1 MRIVHIPDQILIV
14 GIEIDLS
21 IDVLV
26 NKENMLSIDYI
37 PKNMYIVDNN
47 ENNFHN
53 YLIDN
58 IKPMLRMEVKPYIEK
73 LIHDANNNG
82 INIIV
87 DSAFRSGN
95 YQQMI
100 LDKLISEKGN
110 EAYKLIAL
118 PGASEHQTGLAVDFA
133 IYENGIYNDDIKEDD
148 KEAIWLKDNA
158 WKYGFILRYPKG
170 KEDITGFNFEPWHY
184 RFVGLELALEL
195 YQTNQ
200 TLEEYKKCVKSL

>member
-1 MRIVHIPDQILIV
+1 MD
-14 GIEIDLS
+14 DLS

-47 ENNFHN
+47 ENNFRN

-58 IKPMLRMEVKPYIEK
+58 IKPMLRIEVKPYIEK
-73 LIHDANNNG
+73 LIYDANNNG

-100 LDKLISEKGN
+100 LDKVISEKGN
-110 EAYKLIAL
+110 EAYKLVAL
-118 PGASEHQTGLAVDFA
+118 PGTSEHQTGLAVDFA

-184 RFVGLELALEL
+184 RFVGLELAFEL

>member
-1 MRIVHIPDQILIV
+1 MD
-14 GIEIDLS
+14 DLS

-47 ENNFHN
+47 ENNFRN

-58 IKPMLRMEVKPYIEK
+58 IKPMLRIEVKPYIEK
-73 LIHDANNNG
+73 LIYDANNNG

-100 LDKLISEKGN
+100 LDKVISEKGN
-110 EAYKLIAL
+110 EAYKLVAL
-118 PGASEHQTGLAVDFA
+118 PGTSEHQTGLAVDFA

>member
-1 MRIVHIPDQILIV
+1 MN
-14 GIEIDLS
+14 DLN

-37 PKNMYIVDNN
+37 PNNMYIVDNN

-53 YLIDN
+53 YVDPT

-73 LIHDANNNG
+73 LIYDANNNG

-87 DSAFRSGN
+87 DSAFRNGY

-133 IYENGIYNDDIKEDD
+133 YYENGIYDDNVKEDD
-148 KEAIWLKDNA
+148 KEAIWLKENA

-170 KEDITGFNFEPWHY
+170 KEEITGFNFEPWHF
-184 RFVGLELALEL
+184 RFVGLELAKEL
-195 YQTNQ
+195 YEQNI
-200 TLEEYKKCVKSL
+200 TLEEYYRNKTR

>member
-1 MRIVHIPDQILIV
+1 MD
-14 GIEIDLS
+14 DLS

-47 ENNFHN
+47 ENNFRN

-58 IKPMLRMEVKPYIEK
+58 IKPMLRIEVKPYIEK
-73 LIHDANNNG
+73 LIYDANNNG

-100 LDKLISEKGN
+100 LDKVISEKGN
-110 EAYKLIAL
+110 EAYKLVAL
-118 PGASEHQTGLAVDFA
+118 PGTSEHQTDLAVDFA

>member
-1 MRIVHIPDQILIV
+1 MD
-14 GIEIDLS
+14 DLS

-47 ENNFHN
+47 ENNFRN

-58 IKPMLRMEVKPYIEK
+58 IKPMLRIEVKPYIEK
-73 LIHDANNNG
+73 LIYDANNNG

-100 LDKLISEKGN
+100 LDKVISEKGN
-110 EAYKLIAL
+110 EAYKLVAL
-118 PGASEHQTGLAVDFA
+118 PGTSEHQTGLAVDFA

-170 KEDITGFNFEPWHY
+170 KEDITGFTFEPWHY
-184 RFVGLELALEL
+184 RFVGLELAFEL

>member
-1 MRIVHIPDQILIV
+1 MD
-14 GIEIDLS
+14 DLS

-73 LIHDANNNG
+73 LIHDANNNA
-82 INIIV
+82 INIII

-184 RFVGLELALEL
+184 RFVGLVLALEL

>member
-1 MRIVHIPDQILIV
+1 MD
-14 GIEIDLS
+14 DLS

-47 ENNFHN
+47 ENNFRN

-58 IKPMLRMEVKPYIEK
+58 IKPMLRIEVKPYIEK
-73 LIHDANNNG
+73 LIYDANNNG

-100 LDKLISEKGN
+100 LDKVISEKGN
-110 EAYKLIAL
+110 EAYKLVAL
-118 PGASEHQTGLAVDFA
+118 PGTSEHQTGLAVDFA

-184 RFVGLELALEL
+184 RFVGLALALEL

>member
-1 MRIVHIPDQILIV
+1 MD
-14 GIEIDLS
+14 DLS

-47 ENNFHN
+47 ENNFRN

-58 IKPMLRMEVKPYIEK
+58 IKPMLRIEVKPYIEK
-73 LIHDANNNG
+73 LIYDANNNG

-100 LDKLISEKGN
+100 LEKVISEKGN
-110 EAYKLIAL
+110 EAYKLVAL
-118 PGASEHQTGLAVDFA
+118 PGTSEHQTGLAVDFA

-184 RFVGLELALEL
+184 RFVGLELAFEL

>member
-1 MRIVHIPDQILIV
+1 MD
-14 GIEIDLS
+14 DLS

-73 LIHDANNNG
+73 LIYDANNNG

-87 DSAFRSGN
+87 DSAFRSSN

-148 KEAIWLKDNA
+148 KEAIWLKENA
-158 WKYGFILRYPKG
+158 YNYGFILRYPKG

>member
-1 MRIVHIPDQILIV
+1 MD
-14 GIEIDLS
+14 DLS

-47 ENNFHN
+47 ENNFRN

-58 IKPMLRMEVKPYIEK
+58 IKPMLRIEVKPYIEK
-73 LIHDANNNG
+73 LIYDANNNG

-100 LDKLISEKGN
+100 LDKVISEKGN
-110 EAYKLIAL
+110 EAYKLVAL
-118 PGASEHQTGLAVDFA
+118 PGTSEHQTGLAVDFA

-195 YQTNQ
+195 YQTNL

>member
-1 MRIVHIPDQILIV
+1 MD
-14 GIEIDLS
+14 DLS

-73 LIHDANNNG
+73 LIYDANNNG

-100 LDKLISEKGN
+100 LDKVISEKGN
-110 EAYKLIAL
+110 EAYKLVAL
-118 PGASEHQTGLAVDFA
+118 PGTSEHQTGLAVDFA

-184 RFVGLELALEL
+184 RFVGLELAFEL

>member
-1 MRIVHIPDQILIV
+1 MD
-14 GIEIDLS
+14 DLS

-47 ENNFHN
+47 ENNFRN

-58 IKPMLRMEVKPYIEK
+58 IKPMLRIEVKPYIEK
-73 LIHDANNNG
+73 LIYDANNNG

-100 LDKLISEKGN
+100 LDKVISEKGK
-110 EAYKLIAL
+110 EAYKLVAL
-118 PGASEHQTGLAVDFA
+118 PGTSEHQTGLAVDFA

-184 RFVGLELALEL
+184 RFVGLELAFEL

>member
-1 MRIVHIPDQILIV
+1 MD
-14 GIEIDLS
+14 DLS

-133 IYENGIYNDDIKEDD
+133 IYENDIYNDDIKEDD

-184 RFVGLELALEL
+184 RFVGLELAFEL

>member
-1 MRIVHIPDQILIV
+1 MD
-14 GIEIDLS
+14 DLS

-73 LIHDANNNG
+73 LIYDANNNG

-100 LDKLISEKGN
+100 LDKLISEKGT
-110 EAYKLIAL
+110 ETYKLIAL
-118 PGASEHQTGLAVDFA
+118 PGASEHQNGLAVDFA

-158 WKYGFILRYPKG
+158 WEYGFILRYPKG

>member
-1 MRIVHIPDQILIV
+1 MD
-14 GIEIDLS
+14 DLS

-47 ENNFHN
+47 ENNFRN

-58 IKPMLRMEVKPYIEK
+58 IKPMLRIEVKPYIEK
-73 LIHDANNNG
+73 LIYDANNNG
-82 INIIV
+82 INIVV

-100 LDKLISEKGN
+100 LDKVISEKGN
-110 EAYKLIAL
+110 EAYKLVAL
-118 PGASEHQTGLAVDFA
+118 PGTSEHQTGLAVDFA

>member
-1 MRIVHIPDQILIV
+1 MD
-14 GIEIDLS
+14 DLS

-47 ENNFHN
+47 ENNFRN

-58 IKPMLRMEVKPYIEK
+58 IKPMLRIEVKPYIEK
-73 LIHDANNNG
+73 LIYDANNNG

-133 IYENGIYNDDIKEDD
+133 IYENDIYNDDIKEDD

>member
-1 MRIVHIPDQILIV
+1 MD
-14 GIEIDLS
+14 DLN

-58 IKPMLRMEVKPYIEK
+58 IKPMLRVEVKPYINALISDAHK
-73 LIHDANNNG
+73 LG
-82 INIIV
+82 LPLIV
-87 DSAFRSGN
+87 DSAYRSGY

-133 IYENGIYNDDIKEDD
+133 YYENGIYDDNVKEDD
-148 KEAIWLKDNA
+148 KEAIWLKENA

-170 KEDITGFNFEPWHY
+170 KEEITGFSFEPWHF
-184 RFVGLELALEL
+184 RFVGLELAKEL
-195 YQTNQ
+195 YVQNI
-200 TLEEYKKCVKSL
+200 TLEEYYRNRTR

>member
-1 MRIVHIPDQILIV
+1 MD
-14 GIEIDLS
+14 DLN

-37 PKNMYIVDNN
+37 PKNMYIIDNN

-53 YLIDN
+53 YVDPT

-73 LIHDANNNG
+73 LIYDANNNG

-87 DSAFRSGN
+87 DSAFRSGY

-133 IYENGIYNDDIKEDD
+133 YYENGIYDDNVKEDD
-148 KEAIWLKDNA
+148 KEAIWLKENA

-170 KEDITGFNFEPWHY
+170 KEEITGFNFEPWHF
-184 RFVGLELALEL
+184 RFVGLELAKEL
-195 YQTNQ
+195 YEQNI
-200 TLEEYKKCVKSL
+200 TLEEYYRNKTR

>member
-1 MRIVHIPDQILIV
+1 MD
-14 GIEIDLS
+14 DLS

-37 PKNMYIVDNN
+37 TKNMYIVDNN
-47 ENNFHN
+47 ENNFRN

-58 IKPMLRMEVKPYIEK
+58 IKPMLRIEVKPYIEK
-73 LIHDANNNG
+73 LIYDANNNG

-100 LDKLISEKGN
+100 LDKVISEKGN
-110 EAYKLIAL
+110 EAYKLVAL
-118 PGASEHQTGLAVDFA
+118 PGTSEHQTGLAVDFA
-133 IYENGIYNDDIKEDD
+133 IYENGIYNDDVKEDD

-184 RFVGLELALEL
+184 RFVGLELAFEL

>member
-1 MRIVHIPDQILIV
+1 MD
-14 GIEIDLS
+14 DLS

-47 ENNFHN
+47 ENNFRN

-58 IKPMLRMEVKPYIEK
+58 IKPMLRIEVKPYIEK
-73 LIHDANNNG
+73 LIYDANNNG

-184 RFVGLELALEL
+184 RFVGLELAFEL

>member
-1 MRIVHIPDQILIV
+1 MD
-14 GIEIDLS
+14 DLS

-73 LIHDANNNG
+73 LIYDANNNG

-184 RFVGLELALEL
+184 RFVGLVLALEL

>member
-1 MRIVHIPDQILIV
+1 MD
-14 GIEIDLS
+14 DLS

-73 LIHDANNNG
+73 LIYDANNNG
-82 INIIV
+82 INIII

-184 RFVGLELALEL
+184 RFVGLVLALEL

>member
-1 MRIVHIPDQILIV
+1 MD
-14 GIEIDLS
+14 DLS

-47 ENNFHN
+47 ENNFRN

-58 IKPMLRMEVKPYIEK
+58 IKPMLRIEVKPYIEK
-73 LIHDANNNG
+73 LIYDANNNG

-100 LDKLISEKGN
+100 LDKVISEKGN
-110 EAYKLIAL
+110 EAYKLVAL
-118 PGASEHQTGLAVDFA
+118 PGTSEHQTGLAVDFA

-195 YQTNQ
+195 HQTNQ

>member
-1 MRIVHIPDQILIV
+1 MD
-14 GIEIDLS
+14 DLS

-73 LIHDANNNG
+73 LIYDANNNG
-82 INIIV
+82 INIII

-148 KEAIWLKDNA
+148 KEAIWLKENA
-158 WKYGFILRYPKG
+158 YNYGFILRYPKG

>member
-1 MRIVHIPDQILIV
+1 MD
-14 GIEIDLS
+14 DLS

-118 PGASEHQTGLAVDFA
+118 PGASEHQTGLAIDFA
-133 IYENGIYNDDIKEDD
+133 IYENGIYNDNIKEDG

>member
-1 MRIVHIPDQILIV
+1 MD
-14 GIEIDLS
+14 DLS

-73 LIHDANNNG
+73 LIYDANNNG
-82 INIIV
+82 INIII

-95 YQQMI
+95 YQQLI

-184 RFVGLELALEL
+184 RFVGLVLALEL

>member
-1 MRIVHIPDQILIV
+1 MD
-14 GIEIDLS
+14 DLS

-73 LIHDANNNG
+73 LIYDANNNG

-148 KEAIWLKDNA
+148 KEAIWLKENA
-158 WKYGFILRYPKG
+158 YNYGFILRYPKG

>member
-1 MRIVHIPDQILIV
+1 MD
-14 GIEIDLS
+14 DLS

-47 ENNFHN
+47 ENNFRN

-58 IKPMLRMEVKPYIEK
+58 IKPMLRIEVKPYIEK
-73 LIHDANNNG
+73 LIYDANNNG

-100 LDKLISEKGN
+100 LDKVISEKGN
-110 EAYKLIAL
+110 EAYKLVAL
-118 PGASEHQTGLAVDFA
+118 PGTSEHQTGLAVDFA

-148 KEAIWLKDNA
+148 REAIWLKDNA

>member
-1 MRIVHIPDQILIV
+1 MD
-14 GIEIDLS
+14 DLN

-26 NKENMLSIDYI
+26 NKENPISIDYVPYNLYKI
-37 PKNMYIVDNN
+37 DEN

-53 YLIDN
+53 YVDPT
-58 IKPMLRMEVKPYIEK
+58 IKPMLRVEVKPYINALISDAHK
-73 LIHDANNNG
+73 LG
-82 INIIV
+82 LPLIV
-87 DSAFRSGN
+87 DSAFRSGY

-133 IYENGIYNDDIKEDD
+133 YYENEIYNDNVKEDD
-148 KEAIWLKDNA
+148 KEAIWLKENA

-170 KEDITGFNFEPWHY
+170 KEEITGFSFEPWHF
-184 RFVGLELALEL
+184 RFVGLELAKEL
-195 YQTNQ
+195 YEQNI
-200 TLEEYKKCVKSL
+200 TLEEYYRNKTR